1 MQPVLPGPSE
11 HEDLELEE
19 RMLLLVMEEAHAA
32 SGRRHRPWGGNGC
45 VIRMGKV
52 VLLVDCDMVVPKD
65 CLHDVARDMAE
76 CLRVVVLQHLSGT
89 CHFPGAG
96 AR

>member
-1 MQPVLPGPSE
+1 
-11 HEDLELEE
+11 
-19 RMLLLVMEEAHAA
+19 
-32 SGRRHRPWGGNGC
+32 
-45 VIRMGKV
+45 
-52 VLLVDCDMVVPKD
+52 
-65 CLHDVARDMAE
+65 MAE